1 MVGCDIPDAV
11 WPELAIARL
20 TYPQL
25 PDSAQGTWLGLE
37 PVSYY
42 PGFLH
47 GYFTFRAESNK
58 FGPNLQDYIEK
69 GRSHILCPMV
79 LREGQNGKDKVVSL
93 FLVDIRK
100 AVMRLD
106 LATLRTNRHREEYYL
121 FDSLTPGVDRFA
133 ERLRVS

>member
-1 MVGCDIPDAV
+1 MVGCDIPNAM
-11 WPELAIARL
+11 WPALMIARL
-20 TYPQL
+20 TYPEL
-25 PDSAQGTWLGLE
+25 PDEAQGTWLGLE

-47 GYFTFRAESNK
+47 GYFTFRVESNK
-58 FGPNLQDYIEK
+58 FGPNLADHIAK
-69 GRSHILCPMV
+69 GKSHILTPMV
-79 LREGQNGKDKVVSL
+79 LREGQDGKDKIVSL

-100 AVMRLD
+100 AFMRQS
-106 LATLRTNRHREEYYL
+106 LAALRRNRHGEEYLL